1 MALGGRI
8 LCLSTSVFALAT
20 PAALAA
26 QEADTEASSGIAEI
40 IVTAQKRD
48 ENLQRTPAAV
58 TAVSGDLLVASGIKD
73 LSSAQE
79 IVPGA
84 RFHQEG
90 NTTQVF
96 LRGIGSNLDF
106 ANVEPSVSFNFN
118 GVNIPREA
126 TSVPL
131 FDIER
136 FEVLPG
142 PQGTLYGRSAI
153 GGTVNVAF
161 KRPEFENSGQITVEG
176 GNYDL
181 IHGTVIGNAKLSDQL
196 ALRIGLDY
204 ANRDGYM
211 ETGSDS
217 QDDFSARVGLLYE
230 PNDGFS
236 LYWWGYTTQKNGNT
250 SNLVNKGSRLVVDAS
265 GNPVR
270 DVNGNLQFV
279 YDEKAFLRKRPWD
292 DLRPGVLAETAPFG
306 QPTPST
312 QNYENY
318 ATGLQID
325 ADLSDTV
332 SLTNITGYVYLDAET
347 EIYWLG
353 VLPAYKLD
361 KYRMLSNE
369 LRLTGDT
376 DRLKWLVGLFA
387 YRNKGIGQGIVGT
400 ANGPNGPAIPGTP
413 FPFFSSN
420 VQSNVMKGGAIFGQA
435 TYSVTDRFRVT
446 LGGRYGID
454 NKKARGI
461 ALDDQVSHYT
471 FDKTFRR
478 FDYKAGIEYD
488 AADRV
493 MLYAT
498 YQTGYQPGTF
508 NEVVDLPGRN
518 NLVKTGK
525 MKGIS
530 GGFKARFLD
539 NRLQINNEAFFYVYT
554 DLAIQA
560 YDASKLYNEIFN
572 AGKVEIPGNQLDIL
586 FQPHPDTKLNLS
598 VSYVHA
604 RNKDFI
610 TPSGQ
615 NYNGLAGPYAA
626 DWTIGGGFS
635 QDFHFGGGYLRA
647 AADARYE
654 SEWFA
659 DFIHNPGVR
668 QSPYAKV
675 NASLTWYSEDE
686 RWHIGIWGKNLTNKA
701 VIAATA
707 AAGIPG
713 PATAY
718 MSPPRTYGLRAGFN
732 F

>member
-1 MALGGRI
+1 MKVGSRTLW
-8 LCLSTSVFALAT
+8 LSASMLAISA
-20 PAALAA
+20 PEMLWA
-26 QEADTEASSGIAEI
+26 QEVDAPATGGIAEI

-48 ENLQRTPAAV
+48 ETLQRTPAAV
-58 TAVSGDLLVASGIKD
+58 TAVSGELLVASGIKD

-161 KRPEFENSGQITVEG
+161 KRPEFENGGNAALEV

-181 IHGTVIGNAKLSDQL
+181 IHGTVVGNVVLSEQV
-196 ALRIGLDY
+196 ALRVGVDY
-204 ANRDGYM
+204 AYRDGYM

-217 QDDFSARVGLLYE
+217 QDDISGRIGLLYDNSE
-230 PNDGFS
+230 GFS
-236 LYWWGYTTQKNGNT
+236 LYLWGNTTHKNGNT
-250 SNLVNKGSRLVVDAS
+250 PNLVNKGSRLVVDAS

-270 DVNGNLQFV
+270 GPGGQLQFV
-279 YDEKAFLRKRPWD
+279 FDENAFLRDRPWD

-325 ADLSDTV
+325 AELSDTV

-361 KYRMLSNE
+361 KYRQLSNE

-376 DRLKWLVGLFA
+376 DRLKWLVGLYA
-387 YRNKGIGQGIVGT
+387 YRNKIVGQGIVGT
-400 ANGPNGPAIPGTP
+400 AVGPGGPAIPGTP

-420 VQSNVMKGGAIFGQA
+420 VQSNVLKGAAIFGQA
-435 TYSVTDRFRVT
+435 TYSVSDRFRVT

-454 NKKARGI
+454 DKKARGI
-461 ALDDQVSHYT
+461 ALDDQVSPYT
-471 FDKTFRR
+471 FDNTFRR

-488 AADRV
+488 VADRV
-493 MLYAT
+493 MFYAT

-508 NEVVDLPGRN
+508 NEVVDLPGRT

-539 NRLQINNEAFFYVYT
+539 NRLQVNNEAFFYVYT

-560 YDASKLYNEIFN
+560 YDASVLYNEIFN

-586 FQPHPDTKLNLS
+586 FQPNPDTKLNFS
-598 VSYVHA
+598 ISYVHA
-604 RNKDFI
+604 RNKDFV
-610 TPSGQ
+610 TPAGQ
-615 NYNGLAGPYAA
+615 NFNGLSGPYAA

-635 QDFHFGGGYLRA
+635 QDFHFGSGYLRA
-647 AADARYE
+647 AADARFE

-668 QSPYAKV
+668 QAPYAKV

-686 RWHIGIWGKNLTNKA
+686 RWNVGVWGKNLTNKA

-718 MSPPRTYGLRAGFN
+718 LSPPRTFGLRAGFD

>member
-1 MALGGRI
+1 MRIQQAIAL
-8 LCLSTSVFALAT
+8 SVSLTALVA
-20 PAALAA
+20 PAMVHA
-26 QEADTEASSGIAEI
+26 QEAAEEASAAGIADI
-40 IVTAQKRD
+40 VVTAQKRS
-48 ENLQRTPAAV
+48 ESAQKTAAAV
-58 TAVSGDLLVASGIKD
+58 TAVSGEGLVSAGVYN
-73 LSSAQE
+73 LAAAQE
-79 IVPGA
+79 LVPGA

-106 ANVEPSVSFNFN
+106 GNVEPSVSFNFN

-126 TSVPL
+126 TSVPM

-153 GGTVNVAF
+153 GGTVNVSF
-161 KRPEFENSGQITVEG
+161 RRPEFDDSASGTIEV

-181 IHGTVIGNAKLSDQL
+181 VHATLVGNAKLSDQF
-196 ALRIGLDY
+196 ALRVGADY
-204 ANRDGYM
+204 TYRDGYM

-217 QDDFSARVGLLYE
+217 QDDIAARIGLLYE
-230 PNDGFS
+230 PDAGTS
-236 LYWWGYTTQKNGNT
+236 IYWWGYTTHKNGNT
-250 SNLVNKGSRLVVDAS
+250 PNLVNKGSTLVVD
-265 GNPVR
+265 GNGDPIR
-270 DVNGNLQFV
+270 DAGGNLQFN
-279 YDEKAFLRKRPWD
+279 YDENAFLRDRPWD

-325 ADLSDTV
+325 TQLSDTI

-347 EIYWLG
+347 EVYWLG

-369 LRLTGDT
+369 LRITGDG
-376 DRLKWLVGLFA
+376 DKLKWLVGLFA
-387 YRNKGIGQGIVGT
+387 YRNKIVGQGIVGT
-400 ANGPNGPAIPGTP
+400 AAGPNGPSIPGTP

-420 VQSNVMKGGAIFGQA
+420 VKSNVLKGAALFGQA
-435 TYSVTDRFRVT
+435 TYSVSDDFRVT
-446 LGGRYGID
+446 VGGRYGQD
-454 NKKARGI
+454 NKKANGI
-461 ALDDQVSHYT
+461 ALDDQVTPYT
-471 FDKTFRR
+471 FDHTFKR
-478 FDYKAGIEYD
+478 FDYKLGVEYD
-488 AADRV
+488 VAPRI

-508 NEVVDLPGRN
+508 NEIVDMPGRT

-539 NRLQINNEAFFYVYT
+539 NTLQINNEAFYYEYK

-560 YDASKLYNEIFN
+560 YDASKLFNEIFN
-572 AGKVEIPGNQLDIL
+572 AGKVTIPGNQLDIL
-586 FQPHPDTKLNLS
+586 YQPTRDTKLNFS

-610 TPSGQ
+610 TPTGQ
-615 NYNGLAGPYAA
+615 NFNGLAGPYAA
-626 DWTIGGGFS
+626 DWTISGGFS
-635 QDFHFGGGYLRA
+635 QDFHMGSGYIRA

-659 DFIHNPGVR
+659 DFVHNLGTK
-668 QSPYAKV
+668 QKPYAKV
-675 NASLTWYSEDE
+675 NASLTYYSDDD
-686 RWHIGIWGKNLTNKA
+686 RWNIGIWGKNLTNEA

-718 MSPPRTYGLRAGFN
+718 LSAPRTYGLRAGFN
-732 F
+732 Y

>member
-1 MALGGRI
+1 M
-8 LCLSTSVFALAT
+8 
-20 PAALAA
+20 A
-26 QEADTEASSGIAEI
+26 QENEADQGTEAASPQSGIGEI
-40 IVTAQKRD
+40 IVTAQKRS
-48 ENLQRTPAAV
+48 ENLQKTPAAV
-58 TAVSGDLLVASGIKD
+58 TAVSGEQLVSSGVYN
-73 LSSAQE
+73 LAAAQE
-79 IVPGA
+79 LVPGA

-118 GVNIPREA
+118 GVNIPREG

-131 FDIER
+131 FDIAS

-153 GGTVNVAF
+153 GGTVNVGF
-161 KRPEFENSGQITVEG
+161 RRPEFTDSGFAKLEV

-181 IHGTVIGNAKLSDQL
+181 IHGTVVANAALSDQIAIRL
-196 ALRIGLDY
+196 GADY
-204 ANRDGYM
+204 TYRDGFM

-217 QDDFSARVGLLYE
+217 KDDIAVRFGLLYE
-230 PNDGFS
+230 PSSSFS
-236 LYWWGYTTQKNGNT
+236 LYTWAYTTNKHGNT
-250 SNLVNKGSRLVVDAS
+250 SNLVNKGSRALYDNA
-265 GNPVR
+265 
-270 DVNGNLQFV
+270 GNLTGFAFEE
-279 YDEKAFLRKRPWD
+279 DAFLRDRPWD
-292 DLRPGVLAETAPFG
+292 DLRPGALASTAPFG

-312 QNYENY
+312 QNYNNY
-318 ATGLQID
+318 AVGTQID

-332 SLTNITGYVYLDAET
+332 SLTNITGYVFLDAET
-347 EIYWLG
+347 EVYWLG

-369 LRLTGDT
+369 LRISGDT
-376 DRLKWLVGLFA
+376 DKLKWLAGLFT
-387 YRNKGIGQGIVGT
+387 YRNRISGLGIVGT
-400 ANGPNGPAIPGTP
+400 TLGPSDPNLPLGGVFGLP
-413 FPFFSSN
+413 FYSSN
-420 VQSNVMKGGAIFGQA
+420 VQRNVLKGAAVFGQA
-435 TYSVTDRFRVT
+435 TYSVTDDLRITV
-446 LGGRYGID
+446 GGRYGVD
-454 NKKARGI
+454 DKKANGI
-461 ALDDQVSHYT
+461 SLEAPQNMPYT
-471 FDKTFRR
+471 FDHTFKR
-478 FDYKAGIEYD
+478 FDYKVGVEYD
-488 AADRV
+488 VAPTV
-493 MLYAT
+493 MFYAT

-508 NEVVDLPGRN
+508 NEIEDLPGRS

-539 NRLQINNEAFFYVYT
+539 DTLQINNEAFYYVYN

-560 YDASKLYNEIFN
+560 YDASKLFNEIFN
-572 AGKVEIPGNQLDIL
+572 AGKVTIPGNQLDIL
-586 FQPHPDTKLNLS
+586 YKPTTETSLNLS

-610 TPSGQ
+610 TPAGD

-626 DWTIGGGFS
+626 DWTIAGGIS
-635 QDFHFGGGYLRA
+635 QDFLFGSNYVRA
-647 AADARYE
+647 SVDARYE

-659 DFIHNPGVR
+659 DFIHNPGTR
-668 QSPYAKV
+668 QAPYAKV
-675 NASLTWYSEDE
+675 NASLTYFDDDGWD
-686 RWHIGIWGKNLTNKA
+686 IGVWGKNLTNEA

-718 MSPPRTYGLRAGFN
+718 LSEPRTYGLRFGVEF
-732 F
+732 